1 MSSEISIICQPCP
14 LLLIPFRR
22 HKLYYRHIIA
32 SFDMHGRNMN
42 HFLGQPVRT
51 LTMNNLL
58 RKYFFLNF
66 GIFSSFYIF
75 QY

>member
-1 MSSEISIICQPCP
+1 MMSSEISIICQSCP

-22 HKLYYRHIIA
+22 HIIT
-32 SFDMHGRNMN
+32 SFNMHGRNKN

-58 RKYFFLNF
+58 RKYFFFNF

-75 QY
+75 Q